1 MDVYRSKA
9 DGSQIY
15 ERGEVL
21 DTPGRHDVD
30 IALDL
35 RPFED
40 GGWYWFDLTTAD
52 TELTLL
58 EGGWH
63 APGAG
68 TGRAAVAIECRRST
82 GRQTAWPRSARSV
95 KTRWCWPRSPR

>member
-1 MDVYRSKA
+1 MRLEGTGRVDVYRSKA

-63 APGAG
+63 ARAG
-68 TGRAAVAIECRRST
+68 G
-82 GRQTAWPRSARSV
+82 PRSGRDRNADVQPAGRL
-95 KTRWCWPRSPR
+95 RGHAQRDR